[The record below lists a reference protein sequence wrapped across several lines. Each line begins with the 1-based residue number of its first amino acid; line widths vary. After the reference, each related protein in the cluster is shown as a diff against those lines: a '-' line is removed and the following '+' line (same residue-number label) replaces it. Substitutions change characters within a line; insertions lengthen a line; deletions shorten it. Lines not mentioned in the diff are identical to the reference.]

1 MSTTSPV
8 QMTAVAVAAAI
19 QSGDLTVAEVADAV
33 IERHEQ
39 RNPDVQA
46 FAYFNPEQV
55 RAAAKELDAAAEKG
69 PLHGVPIALKDVINT
84 RDMPTQ
90 HHNARY
96 AGSRPGIDASCVDT
110 LRAGGALF
118 VGKTVTTE
126 FAATGVGGP
135 TKNPLDPTRT
145 PGGSSSGSAAAVA
158 DFQAAIA
165 LGTQT
170 GGSTIRPGSFCGI
183 YAWKPTWNSVSREG
197 LKMYSATCDTAGF
210 YARSAHDLM
219 ALADLFEID
228 QPESALP
235 TALEGLRVGVCLTPV
250 WEKALPATRKA
261 LADGAASLSNAGAT
275 VSTLALAAEFLDL
288 PLAHHKILRRE
299 GRSAFLG
306 EYRNSPDLAD
316 SFRAIVENRDN
327 LTPSECRAAYRLVDR
342 CRAQFDD
349 IAAAYDVVLTPSAT
363 GEAPVGIEST
373 GDASFNGMW
382 TALQVPVVNVPG
394 HTGPAGM
401 PVGLSLVAR
410 RYDDRRAI
418 AAASLVGP
426 LWSRS
431 GS

>member
-1 MSTTSPV
+1 MSMTSPA

-19 QSGDLTVAEVADAV
+19 RSGDLTVAEVAEAV
-33 IERHEQ
+33 IERYEQ

-110 LRAGGALF
+110 LRAAGALY

-170 GGSTIRPGSFCGI
+170 GGSTTM
-183 YAWKPTWNSVSREG
+183 TW
-197 LKMYSATCDTAGF
+197 
-210 YARSAHDLM
+210 
-219 ALADLFEID
+219 AL
-228 QPESALP
+228 
-235 TALEGLRVGVCLTPV
+235 GVWLV
-250 WEKALPATRKA
+250 VR
-261 LADGAASLSNAGAT
+261 
-275 VSTLALAAEFLDL
+275 
-288 PLAHHKILRRE
+288 
-299 GRSAFLG
+299 
-306 EYRNSPDLAD
+306 
-316 SFRAIVENRDN
+316 SFR
-327 LTPSECRAAYRLVDR
+327 
-342 CRAQFDD
+342 F
-349 IAAAYDVVLTPSAT
+349 
-363 GEAPVGIEST
+363 
-373 GDASFNGMW
+373 
-382 TALQVPVVNVPG
+382 
-394 HTGPAGM
+394 
-401 PVGLSLVAR
+401 
-410 RYDDRRAI
+410 
-418 AAASLVGP
+418 
-426 LWSRS
+426 
-431 GS
+431 